1 MATGLIRPV
10 LDALHSICRSTV
22 SAVSSVHLNAIAF
35 LGNFAVLPSDSP
47 YAISSYMITSPS
59 DGKSLSEIAL
69 SNHPIVSIMLSLST
83 TLYST
88 TSNP

>member
-1 MATGLIRPV
+1 M
-10 LDALHSICRSTV
+10 
-22 SAVSSVHLNAIAF
+22 AF
-35 LGNFAVLPSDSP
+35 LGNLAVEPRELP
-47 YAISSYMITSPS
+47 YAISSNNNTSPS